1 MAEVVRTYTIK
12 DDGGT
17 ETVKIADEVVT
28 VIAAYA
34 ATEVKGVACIAGGIS
49 NSMVPRKGIKSLSRG
64 VKVNV
69 EDGQIGV
76 DLAVC
81 LDYGCSIPEVGAAI
95 QEKVKTAIENMTGM
109 KVIGV
114 NVKVADI
121 AAPED

>member
-49 NSMVPRKGIKSLSRG
+49 NSRG
-64 VKVNV
+64 
-69 EDGQIGV
+69 
-76 DLAVC
+76 
-81 LDYGCSIPEVGAAI
+81 
-95 QEKVKTAIENMTGM
+95 M
-109 KVIGV
+109 
-114 NVKVADI
+114 
-121 AAPED
+121 